1 VSGQLQGRRII
12 VTGAASGM
20 GAAIARLFAR
30 EGARLALLDISEN
43 ALGAIAEETGQLA
56 VPTDVSD
63 ERSVEAAVKGA
74 IAAFG
79 GLDGLVNAAGVLVK
93 TPVVEMSTADF
104 DKLISVNLRG
114 PFLTCRTA
122 IPHLQ
127 ASGAGVI
134 VNIASLAAVRPGA
147 QLAVY
152 SATKAGL
159 LALSEALVGELG
171 PDVRINVISP
181 GLIRT
186 AMTEY
191 IWKGRND
198 DEVSLNRQ
206 IRRPGEPEEI
216 AETALFLMSRQSS
229 YVSGANLVVSGG
241 HLG

>member
-30 EGARLALLDISEN
+30 EGARLALLDVNER
-43 ALGAIAEETGQLA
+43 ALGAIAEETGQRA
-56 VPTDVSD
+56 FPTDVSD
-63 ERSVEAAVKGA
+63 ERSVEAAVRGA
-74 IAAFG
+74 VDAFG

-93 TPVVEMSTADF
+93 GPVVEMSAADF
-104 DKLISVNLRG
+104 DKLLSVNLRG
-114 PFLTCRTA
+114 PFLTCRAA

-134 VNIASLAAVRPGA
+134 VNIASLAAVRPQP

-159 LALSEALVGELG
+159 LALSDALVGELG
-171 PDVRINVISP
+171 PNVRINVISP

-191 IWKGRND
+191 IWRGRND
-198 DEVSLNRQ
+198 DEISDNRQ
-206 IRRPGEPEEI
+206 LARPGEPEEI

-229 YVSGANLVVSGG
+229 YVSGANVVVSGG